1 MTVRRH
7 GAAESRSRL
16 FEAAKQLFA
25 EHGYEHA
32 KVREIG
38 QHANVDPAL
47 IARYFGSKAALYLEA
62 LRPEDSDG
70 KPVELTSAAAVQ
82 MFLDRIAPKGPTPAL
97 HAAIRPHDDPELQ
110 STAISL
116 LRNRLLDPFEER
128 ATRAGLDDPQLRSE
142 TRNCGHRRDHHQ
154 PVLSRLPRTRSRID
168 SRRRRADR
176 RPDPAPRR
184 LTLASAVRD
193 RALGRA

>member
-16 FEAAKQLFA
+16 LEAAKQLFA

-32 KVREIG
+32 TVREIG

-82 MFLDRIAPKGPTPAL
+82 MFLDRIAPNGPTPAL

-142 TRNCGHRRDHHQ
+142 LVTAAIAGIII
-154 PVLSRLPRTRSRID
+154 SRSSAAFPELAAAST
-168 SRRRRADR
+168 ADVGALIA
-176 RPDPAPRR
+176 DLIQR
-184 LTLASAVRD
+184 LLD
-193 RALGRA
+193 